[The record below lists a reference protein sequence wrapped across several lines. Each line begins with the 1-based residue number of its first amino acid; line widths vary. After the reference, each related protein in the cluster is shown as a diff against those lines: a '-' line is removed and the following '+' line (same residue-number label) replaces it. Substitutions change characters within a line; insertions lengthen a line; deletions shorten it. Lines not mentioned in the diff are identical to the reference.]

1 MKIGIIGAT
10 GRQGRLILEEAHARG
25 HEVTAIIRNPAKL
38 ADKKVAI
45 IERDIFDVQL
55 EDLKG
60 FDVIVDAFNAPAG
73 MEEEHVTSLQSLI
86 DELEHL
92 PETRLIVVGGAGS
105 LYADPGKTIRVMETA
120 NFPEAFK
127 PTAKNMAK
135 ALSLL
140 KESKVNWTYLSSSA
154 YFDPNGNRT
163 GKYAEGAET
172 LLLNS
177 EGESYIS
184 YADYGIA
191 LVDEIERQRHLRQRY
206 TVVGERQ

>member
-1 MKIGIIGAT
+1 M
-10 GRQGRLILEEAHARG
+10 
-25 HEVTAIIRNPAKL
+25 
-38 ADKKVAI
+38 
-45 IERDIFDVQL
+45 
-55 EDLKG
+55 
-60 FDVIVDAFNAPAG
+60 
-73 MEEEHVTSLQSLI
+73 I

-140 KESKVNWTYLSSSA
+140 KESRVNWTYLSPSA

-163 GKYAEGAET
+163 GKYAEWAET

-184 YADYGIA
+184 YADYAIA

>member
-10 GRQGRLILEEAHARG
+10 GRQGRLILEEAHAQG

-86 DELEHL
+86 
-92 PETRLIVVGGAGS
+92 VVGGAGS

-120 NFPEAFK
+120 NFPEDFK
-127 PTAKNMAK
+127 PTATNMAK
-135 ALSLL
+135 ALSIL
-140 KESKVNWTYLSSSA
+140 KESKVNWTYLSPSA

-184 YADYGIA
+184 YADYAIA

>member
-1 MKIGIIGAT
+1 
-10 GRQGRLILEEAHARG
+10 
-25 HEVTAIIRNPAKL
+25 
-38 ADKKVAI
+38 
-45 IERDIFDVQL
+45 
-55 EDLKG
+55 
-60 FDVIVDAFNAPAG
+60 
-73 MEEEHVTSLQSLI
+73 
-86 DELEHL
+86 
-92 PETRLIVVGGAGS
+92 
-105 LYADPGKTIRVMETA
+105 META

-140 KESKVNWTYLSSSA
+140 KESKVNWTYLSPSA

-184 YADYGIA
+184 YADYAIA